1 MALREF
7 KLPDPGEGL
16 TEAELV
22 TWHVAAGDTVKV
34 NDIVVEVET
43 AKSLVELPVPF
54 AGTVVSLDAAEGDT
68 VEVGTTIVTID
79 DGVGGS
85 SDAGSPAPAAASASA
100 PAASAPAEEEIGEG
114 LIGGTTSTGR
124 TAVLVGYGVKQ
135 TEAKRR
141 PRTGVPES
149 TNRSQQ
155 GPASPPAGVPE
166 STHRSQQGQAS
177 PPAGVPE
184 STNRS
189 QQGQASPPAGVPEST
204 NRSQQ
209 GQAPLSG
216 EQVRALAKPPVR
228 KLAKDLGVELGSV
241 TPTGPGGV
249 VTRADVEAA
258 ASAGTATTAATT
270 GATADAPAD
279 EWYHG
284 FADGDRDDV
293 TTRSGAD
300 RMGVREVRTPIK
312 GVRKMTAQAMVASA
326 FTAPHVT
333 EWVTLDVS
341 ATMDLVER
349 LKQDREFRDVKV
361 TPLLVLAKAMCLAV
375 RRNPGINATWDD
387 AAQEIVL
394 KHYVNLGIAAATP
407 RGLVVPNVKDA
418 DRMSMRELAEAIGTL
433 TATAREG
440 RTQPADMAG
449 GTLTITNVG
458 VFGVDAGTP
467 ILNPGEAAI
476 LAFGTVARR
485 PWVVTAS
492 DGSESIEPRWVTT
505 LALSFDHRLVDGEL
519 GSRYLADVAAI
530 LADPSRALVWG

>member
-22 TWHVAAGDTVKV
+22 TWHVAVGDTVKV
-34 NDIVVEVET
+34 NDIIVEVET

-54 AGTVVSLDAAEGDT
+54 AGTVASLHAAEGDT
-68 VEVGTTIVTID
+68 VEVGTTIITVD
-79 DGVGGS
+79 DGVGGAA
-85 SDAGSPAPAAASASA
+85 DAVAPAQAAAGAPAPAT
-100 PAASAPAEEEIGEG
+100 PAAPDAPEAEIGEG

-141 PRTGVPES
+141 PRAGAKAVAASIAAPSVRQPE
-149 TNRSQQ
+149 TQHE
-155 GPASPPAGVPE
+155 PASPERA
-166 STHRSQQGQAS
+166 RS
-177 PPAGVPE
+177 
-184 STNRS
+184 
-189 QQGQASPPAGVPEST
+189 
-204 NRSQQ
+204 
-209 GQAPLSG
+209 
-216 EQVRALAKPPVR
+216 LAKPPVR
-228 KLAKDLGVELGSV
+228 KLAKDLGVDLGSV
-241 TPTGPGGV
+241 TPSGDGGI

-258 ASAGTATTAATT
+258 ASGARAG
-270 GATADAPAD
+270 D
-279 EWYHG
+279 
-284 FADGDRDDV
+284 
-293 TTRSGAD
+293 SGAMVPAASRWGLLGD
-300 RMGVREVRTPIK
+300 SGEQETRVPIK

-333 EWVTLDVS
+333 EWVTVDVS
-341 ATMDLVER
+341 ATMELVDR
-349 LKQDREFRDVKV
+349 LKKDKEFRDVKV
-361 TPLLVLAKAMCLAV
+361 TPLLVLARAMCLAV
-375 RRNPGINATWDD
+375 RRNPGVNASWDES
-387 AAQEIVL
+387 AQEIVL

-418 DRMSMRELAEAIGTL
+418 HAMTMRELAEAIGAL

-485 PWVVTAS
+485 PWVVTAA
-492 DGSESIEPRWVTT
+492 DGSEGIEPRWVTT

>member
-22 TWHVAAGDTVKV
+22 TWHVAVGDTVKV
-34 NDIVVEVET
+34 NDVVVEIET

-54 AGTVVSLDAAEGDT
+54 AGTVASLHAAEGDT
-68 VEVGTTIVTID
+68 VEVGTTIITVD

-85 SDAGSPAPAAASASA
+85 PDAGAPTPTAASASGEG
-100 PAASAPAEEEIGEG
+100 PAATTAAASTADAPPEIEEG

-141 PRTGVPES
+141 PR
-149 TNRSQQ
+149 
-155 GPASPPAGVPE
+155 AA
-166 STHRSQQGQAS
+166 A
-177 PPAGVPE
+177 A
-184 STNRS
+184 
-189 QQGQASPPAGVPEST
+189 A
-204 NRSQQ
+204 
-209 GQAPLSG
+209 QAPAAPQPTDRSAPAP
-216 EQVRALAKPPVR
+216 EPPSPERVRALAKPPVR
-228 KLAKDLGVELGSV
+228 KLAKDLGVDLGSV
-241 TPTGPGGV
+241 TPTGDGGI

-258 ASAGTATTAATT
+258 ASGTGTPASGGAGAAPTA
-270 GATADAPAD
+270 GATPP
-279 EWYHG
+279 
-284 FADGDRDDV
+284 
-293 TTRSGAD
+293 SGSP
-300 RMGVREVRTPIK
+300 GEREERIPVK
-312 GVRKMTAQAMVASA
+312 GVRKMTAQAMVGSA

-333 EWVTLDVS
+333 EWVTVDVS
-341 ATMDLVER
+341 ATMELVDR
-349 LKQDREFRDVKV
+349 LKRDKEFKDVKV
-361 TPLLVLAKAMCLAV
+361 TPLLVLARAMCLAV
-375 RRNPGINATWDD
+375 RRNPDINASWDE

-394 KHYVNLGIAAATP
+394 KRYVNLGIAAATP

-418 DRMSMRELAEAIGTL
+418 DRMSMLELAHAIGAL

-440 RTQPADMAG
+440 RTPPADMAG
-449 GTLTITNVG
+449 GTITITNVG
-458 VFGVDAGTP
+458 VFGIDAGTP

-485 PWVVTAS
+485 PWVTTSA
-492 DGSESIEPRWVTT
+492 DGTETIEPRWVTT

-519 GSRYLADVAAI
+519 GSRYLADVAAL